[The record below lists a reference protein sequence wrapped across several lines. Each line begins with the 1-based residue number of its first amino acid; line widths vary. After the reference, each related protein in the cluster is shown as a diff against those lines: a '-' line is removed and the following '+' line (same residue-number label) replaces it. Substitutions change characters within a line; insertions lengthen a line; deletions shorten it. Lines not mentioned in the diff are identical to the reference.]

1 MRAVRRIGAALT
13 RFWSGLIS
21 TPIRDGR
28 LRDTGWPA
36 GLRPVVVVGVV
47 AFSLAVLL
55 ILLAPAIRAASPL
68 SVSVGATVLSL
79 PRLVLPTIFWLIIL
93 SIALVQSAAL
103 HLRART
109 AVVLTGMTVLVLL
122 FLGSLDL
129 GADGEGGLGVT
140 PGKVVSIVAALAL
153 VVLTV
158 VRHRRGFAWW
168 EFPAVLALVATAAI
182 VALGRS
188 AEQSAAFGLDFGPP
202 TASLVMSS
210 IGQLAVPAALAAG
223 VAVAEFA
230 ITAATAAVGALQKA
244 PTPAAEST
252 DAPAAAAP
260 PTSLPPAVR
269 AVPVLLLV
277 AFLLVAAWRVAELLL
292 ALLLGVG
299 ANVDPGDLPLSAAIV
314 GVIAL
319 LWWVLARARGDSA
332 ARISTVM
339 SHLDSVAFPVA
350 VALTVTL
357 APVVALLLLV
367 QVLNAWGL
375 DPAATGGALV
385 LADAL
390 RSSLALAVVR
400 LGVGLGLIVLA
411 VLLARRGRR
420 GAPELLAAIGVLAI
434 LSAAP
439 SVLESRLPW
448 SSPALAVVVALT
460 TIVLA
465 VALAARRR
473 LTARRLALLLTALL
487 LSAAAAWRDVL
498 ADPLSAVIGASG
510 LALVLFGFV
519 WGFLTDA
526 DITHGDSRAYPRPTR
541 VLLFLAN
548 AVFGVTVLA
557 YGALAR
563 SVDAGIDLDAFAQF
577 GDQLLGT
584 AVILAAVMAVWA
596 ATMSADSRAPRS
608 TVAP

>member
-1 MRAVRRIGAALT
+1 MRAVRRIGTALA

-36 GLRPVVVVGVV
+36 GLRPVVIVGVV
-47 AFSLAVLL
+47 AFSVAVLL
-55 ILLAPAIRAASPL
+55 ILLAPAIRSAAPL
-68 SVSVGATVLSL
+68 SVTVGATVLSL

-109 AVVLTGMTVLVLL
+109 TVVLTGMTVLVLL

-129 GADGEGGLGVT
+129 GADGTGGVGVT
-140 PGKVVSIVAALAL
+140 PGKVVSIVVAVAL
-153 VVLTV
+153 VTLTV

-168 EFPAVLALVATAAI
+168 EFPLVLALVAAAAI

-188 AEQSAAFGLDFGPP
+188 AQQSAAFGLDFGPP

-230 ITAATAAVGALQKA
+230 ITASTAAVGALQKA
-244 PTPAAEST
+244 P
-252 DAPAAAAP
+252 APASA
-260 PTSLPPAVR
+260 PTSPPVPAAVR

-277 AFLLVAAWRVAELLL
+277 AFLLVAAWRVAELVL
-292 ALLLGVG
+292 ALLLDVG
-299 ANVDPGDLPLSAAIV
+299 AALDPRDLPLSAAIV
-314 GVIAL
+314 GVVAL
-319 LWWVLARARGDSA
+319 LWWALARARGDSA

-339 SHLDSVAFPVA
+339 SHLDTVAFPVA

-357 APVVALLLLV
+357 APVVALLLFV
-367 QVLNAWGL
+367 QVLTAWGV
-375 DPAATGGALV
+375 DPVATGGALV

-420 GAPELLAAIGVLAI
+420 GSPELLAAIGVMAI

-448 SSPALAVVVALT
+448 SSPALAVVVALA
-460 TIVLA
+460 TIMLA
-465 VALAARRR
+465 IVLAARRR
-473 LTARRLALLLTALL
+473 LAARPLALLLTALL

-526 DITHGDSRAYPRPTR
+526 DVTHGDSRAYPRPTR

-577 GDQLLGT
+577 GDELLGT

-596 ATMSADSRAPRS
+596 ATMSADSRAPGS

>member
-1 MRAVRRIGAALT
+1 MTPLRRLAAGLS
-13 RFWSGLIS
+13 RFWSGLIT

-28 LRDTGWPA
+28 LRDTGWPV
-36 GLRPVVVVGVV
+36 GLRPIVVVGVV
-47 AFSLAVLL
+47 AFALAVLL
-55 ILLAPAIRAASPL
+55 ILLAPAIRAALPL
-68 SVSVGATVLSL
+68 SVTVGATVLSL

-103 HLRART
+103 HVRART
-109 AVVLTGMTVLVLL
+109 AAVLTVMTVLVVL

-129 GADGEGGLGVT
+129 GSDGEGGLGVT
-140 PGKVVSIVAALAL
+140 PGKVVSVVVASVIVA
-153 VVLTV
+153 LTV
-158 VRHRRGFAWW
+158 LRHRRDFAWW
-168 EFPAVLALVATAAI
+168 EFPLMLALVAGAAV

-188 AEQSAAFGLDFGPP
+188 AQQSAAFGLDFGPP

-230 ITAATAAVGALQKA
+230 ITASTAAV
-244 PTPAAEST
+244 AAVQR
-252 DAPAAAAP
+252 PGAAP
-260 PTSLPPAVR
+260 EETPLARLGLR
-269 AVPVLLLV
+269 AVPLVLLV
-277 AFLLVAAWRVAELLL
+277 AFLAVALWRVIELVV
-292 ALLLGVG
+292 ALLLGLGV
-299 ANVDPGDLPLSAAIV
+299 AIEPGDLPLSAALIGLV
-314 GVIAL
+314 AL
-319 LWWVLARARGDSA
+319 LWWVLARLRGGSA
-332 ARISTVM
+332 ARIGTVM
-339 SHLDSVAFPVA
+339 THLDAVAFPVA

-357 APVVALLLLV
+357 APLVALLLGV
-367 QVLNAWGL
+367 QVLSAWGL
-375 DPAATGGALV
+375 DPATTGGALAV
-385 LADAL
+385 ADAL
-390 RSSLALAVVR
+390 RSSVALSVVR

-411 VLLARRGRR
+411 LLLARRGGR
-420 GAPELLAAIGVLAI
+420 GAPELMAAIGVMAI
-434 LSAAP
+434 LSAGPAL
-439 SVLESRLPW
+439 LETRLPW
-448 SSPALAVVVALT
+448 SSPALATVVALAT
-460 TIVLA
+460 LVLAAVLA
-465 VALAARRR
+465 VRRQ
-473 LTARRLALLLTALL
+473 LDSRRLALLLTALL

-526 DITHGDSRAYPRPTR
+526 DITHGDSRAYPRPAR

-596 ATMSADSRAPRS
+596 AAVSADSRPARA
-608 TVAP
+608 TVGP

>member
-1 MRAVRRIGAALT
+1 MRAVRRIGTALT

-36 GLRPVVVVGVV
+36 GLRPVVVVGVA

-68 SVSVGATVLSL
+68 SVTVGATVLSL

-93 SIALVQSAAL
+93 SVALVQSAAL

-129 GADGEGGLGVT
+129 GADGEGGVGVT
-140 PGKVVSIVAALAL
+140 PGKVVSIVAAVAL

-168 EFPAVLALVATAAI
+168 EFPTVLALVATAAI

-230 ITAATAAVGALQKA
+230 ITAATAAVAALQKA
-244 PTPAAEST
+244 PTPAAPSM
-252 DAPAAAAP
+252 DPPATPSP

-277 AFLLVAAWRVAELLL
+277 AFLLVAGWRVAELVL

-299 ANVDPGDLPLSAAIV
+299 AALDPGDLPLSAAIV

-448 SSPALAVVVALT
+448 SSPALAVVVALA
-460 TIVLA
+460 TIALAIALA
-465 VALAARRR
+465 VRRR

-596 ATMSADSRAPRS
+596 ATMSADSRAPGS

>member
-1 MRAVRRIGAALT
+1 MRAVRRIGTALA

-36 GLRPVVVVGVV
+36 GLRPVVIVGVV
-47 AFSLAVLL
+47 AFSVAVLL
-55 ILLAPAIRAASPL
+55 ILLAPAVRSAAPL
-68 SVSVGATVLSL
+68 SVTVGATVLSL

-129 GADGEGGLGVT
+129 GADGTGGVGVT
-140 PGKVVSIVAALAL
+140 PGKVVSIVVAVAL
-153 VVLTV
+153 VALTV
-158 VRHRRGFAWW
+158 VRHRRGFVWW
-168 EFPAVLALVATAAI
+168 EFPLVLALAATAAI

-188 AEQSAAFGLDFGPP
+188 AQQSAAFGLDFGPP
-202 TASLVMSS
+202 TASLIMSS

-230 ITAATAAVGALQKA
+230 ITASTAAVGALQKA
-244 PTPAAEST
+244 T
-252 DAPAAAAP
+252 APASA
-260 PTSLPPAVR
+260 PTSGPVPATVR

-277 AFLLVAAWRVAELLL
+277 AFVLVAGWRIVELVL
-292 ALLLGVG
+292 ALLLDVG
-299 ANVDPGDLPLSAAIV
+299 AALDPRDLPLSAAIV

-319 LWWVLARARGDSA
+319 LWWALARARGDSA

-357 APVVALLLLV
+357 APVVALLLFV
-367 QVLNAWGL
+367 QVMTAWGV
-375 DPAATGGALV
+375 DPVATGGALV

-400 LGVGLGLIVLA
+400 LGVGLGLLVLA
-411 VLLARRGRR
+411 VLLARRGRQ
-420 GAPELLAAIGVLAI
+420 GSPELLAAIGVMAI

-448 SSPALAVVVALT
+448 SSPALAVVVALA

-465 VALAARRR
+465 IVLAARRR
-473 LTARRLALLLTALL
+473 LAARPLALLLTALL

-526 DITHGDSRAYPRPTR
+526 DVTHGDSRAYPRPTR

-577 GDQLLGT
+577 GDELLGT

-596 ATMSADSRAPRS
+596 ATMSADSRAPGS